1 MFSVVQIM
9 QLFTSKI
16 VLNYCF
22 SGLLQRVNEMQYAD
36 RQNAFQ
42 REAANMEIRQRV
54 VGAHADDV
62 AGNSGENAE
71 VPVPPAQNHGN
82 FMFLLEQEQEQ
93 GPEQEQ
99 EQGQE
104 QHPGP
109 NYNDNQDDQVPP
121 AHDQPQAMPIPI
133 PEPGNRR
140 ERRPYHALARE
151 NAEALDALLTR
162 EIPVLTQQ
170 LQQTMELMK
179 QLIRRQLDD

>member
-9 QLFTSKI
+9 QLHMSKI

-36 RQNAFQ
+36 SQNAFQ
-42 REAANMEIRQRV
+42 REAANMAIRQRV
-54 VGAHADDV
+54 AGARADDV
-62 AGNSGENAE
+62 AGNNGENAE
-71 VPVPPAQNHGN
+71 VPIPPAQNHGI

-93 GPEQEQ
+93 GQ

-104 QHPGP
+104 RHPGP

-121 AHDQPQAMPIPI
+121 AHDHPQAMPIPI
-133 PEPGNRR
+133 PEPGNGR

-151 NAEALDALLTR
+151 NAEALNALLRR

-170 LQQTMELMK
+170 LQQTMELMN

>member
-9 QLFTSKI
+9 QLYMPKI

-42 REAANMEIRQRV
+42 REAANMAIRQRV

-62 AGNSGENAE
+62 AGNNGENAE
-71 VPVPPAQNHGN
+71 VRIPPAQNHGN

-93 GPEQEQ
+93 GQ

-121 AHDQPQAMPIPI
+121 AHDHPQAMPIPI
-133 PEPGNRR
+133 PEPGNGR

-151 NAEALDALLTR
+151 NAEALNALLTR

-170 LQQTMELMK
+170 LQQTMEPMN